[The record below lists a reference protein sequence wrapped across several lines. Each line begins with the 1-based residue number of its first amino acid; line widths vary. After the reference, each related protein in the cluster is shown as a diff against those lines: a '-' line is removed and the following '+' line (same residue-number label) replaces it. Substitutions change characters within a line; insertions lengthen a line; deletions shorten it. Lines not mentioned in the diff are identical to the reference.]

1 MPNIHSAK
9 PLLELTAAFSI
20 IAPVSLSQD
29 IKHKTIELGF
39 DLVGVTDAAPI
50 DAEQAKAL
58 ARWLE
63 SGFAGD
69 MDYMHR
75 NLQKRLS
82 PAKLTEGAQSVIVV
96 GLNYTPVHFH
106 EGRGTRDSRV
116 RGNRLAPAEA
126 GGRGNSGEHRA
137 SRIENRPSGRVANY
151 ALYED
156 YHQFVKERL
165 RDLVAL
171 LNLLVDAEFKFK
183 ICVDSAPLAERALA
197 VRAGLGFIGKN
208 HMLINP
214 ELGCQIFLGEIVTS
228 LKLRTDEPIAA
239 DCPGCCKCID
249 ACPTGALRGDGQFDA
264 GSCINYLTIEHKG
277 QIRPELAEKIGDR
290 LFGCDEC
297 VLVCPYQKDA
307 PACANEQFKFHGD
320 RANLDLHEI
329 LNLDAESFG
338 ARFGDSPI
346 KRLGLEGLKRNARIC
361 LANAARRC

>member
-1 MPNIHSAK
+1 M
-9 PLLELTAAFSI
+9 
-20 IAPVSLSQD
+20 SLSQD

-39 DLVGVTDAAPI
+39 DLLGVTDAAPI

-69 MDYMHR
+69 MDYMGR

-82 PAKLTEGAQSVIVV
+82 PAELLQGAQSVIVV
-96 GLNYTPVHFH
+96 GLNYTPPKL
-106 EGRGTRDSRV
+106 
-116 RGNRLAPAEA
+116 LAGHPGAA
-126 GGRGNSGEHRA
+126 A
-137 SRIENRPSGRVANY
+137 PTGRVANY

-156 YHQFVKERL
+156 YHKFVKERL
-165 RDLVAL
+165 RDLATF
-171 LNLLVDAEFKFK
+171 LNSLVDAEFKFK

-197 VRAGLGFIGKN
+197 VRSGLGFVGKN

-214 ELGCQIFLGEIVTS
+214 ELGCQIFLGEIVSS

-239 DCPGCCKCID
+239 DCSNCRKCID
-249 ACPTGALRGDGQFDA
+249 ACPTCALRGDGQFDA
-264 GSCINYLTIEHKG
+264 GRCINYLTIEHKG
-277 QIRPELAEKIGDR
+277 SIRPELAERIGER

-307 PACANEQFKFHGD
+307 PACTNEQFKFHGD

-329 LNLDAESFG
+329 LNMDGESFG
-338 ARFGDSPI
+338 ARFADSPI
-346 KRLGLEGLKRNARIC
+346 KRLGLEGLKRNARVC